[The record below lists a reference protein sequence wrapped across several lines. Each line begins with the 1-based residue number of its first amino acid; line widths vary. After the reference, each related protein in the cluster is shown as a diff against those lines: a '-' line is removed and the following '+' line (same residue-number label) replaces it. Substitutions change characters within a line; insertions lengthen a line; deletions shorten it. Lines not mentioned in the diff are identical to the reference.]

1 MSVLDLSLI
10 KAPYGTGTNAPAT
23 LSWDHGGWSFRI
35 DPSSV
40 TLPIRAKMSKFI
52 TLGGMVVQVYGTTW
66 GDLTISGQFGV
77 GGWQEQ
83 RRFLAQMVDAGRGQA
98 IQRAP
103 SFPGQNFTPSKPF
116 RFKYPLL
123 DWDFLC
129 YLKGYTSSD
138 GPQAVHLAND
148 NINPKWT
155 LTLFIVTDNGSLA
168 KIAQNAYLQRLAPG
182 LGMMWDAGTA
192 NAYGGYSDDQ
202 YNNNSPTNASVQ
214 LYINGVGG
222 QASGEGSTTPATG
235 IPANL
240 IGPKVGPVVVSGPQT
255 AVAITSAMQDVV
267 NTIIG
272 IGKSLGIPQY
282 GWAIAIATAMDESTL
297 GSSPYM
303 NDPTESGNA
312 YGVFQQ
318 TPTDGWGTIAQVED
332 LPTAA
337 MGFYGAQSS
346 VTSNTGL
353 MQISGWESMSI
364 TAAAHAVQQ
373 NADPTTYNKF
383 AQEAQQLAAAGVDLA
398 AVALPYPATVTYGP
412 PLS

>member
-1 MSVLDLSLI
+1 M
-10 KAPYGTGTNAPAT
+10 
-23 LSWDHGGWSFRI
+23 
-35 DPSSV
+35 
-40 TLPIRAKMSKFI
+40 
-52 TLGGMVVQVYGTTW
+52 
-66 GDLTISGQFGV
+66 
-77 GGWQEQ
+77 
-83 RRFLAQMVDAGRGQA
+83 
-98 IQRAP
+98 
-103 SFPGQNFTPSKPF
+103 
-116 RFKYPLL
+116 
-123 DWDFLC
+123 
-129 YLKGYTSSD
+129 
-138 GPQAVHLAND
+138 
-148 NINPKWT
+148 
-155 LTLFIVTDNGSLA
+155 
-168 KIAQNAYLQRLAPG
+168 
-182 LGMMWDAGTA
+182 
-192 NAYGGYSDDQ
+192 
-202 YNNNSPTNASVQ
+202 
-214 LYINGVGG
+214 
-222 QASGEGSTTPATG
+222 
-235 IPANL
+235 
-240 IGPKVGPVVVSGPQT
+240 VSGPQT

-318 TPTDGWGTIAQVED
+318 TPTDG
-332 LPTAA
+332 
-337 MGFYGAQSS
+337 
-346 VTSNTGL
+346 L